1 MLMTLDLD
9 LDINVDLQ
17 SQPNHVR
24 NFKQTEDSTAHT
36 RRRTDD
42 STSESSNQRAPV
54 CTAKQRLKGVL
65 QDASL
70 SCTAATQ
77 KVG

>member
-1 MLMTLDLD
+1 MTLNRCPKNL
-9 LDINVDLQ
+9 
-17 SQPNHVR
+17 R
-24 NFKQTEDSTAHT
+24 NFKQTEDSTAHA

-42 STSESSNQRAPV
+42 STSDSSNQRAPV

-70 SCTAATQ
+70 SCAAAAQ